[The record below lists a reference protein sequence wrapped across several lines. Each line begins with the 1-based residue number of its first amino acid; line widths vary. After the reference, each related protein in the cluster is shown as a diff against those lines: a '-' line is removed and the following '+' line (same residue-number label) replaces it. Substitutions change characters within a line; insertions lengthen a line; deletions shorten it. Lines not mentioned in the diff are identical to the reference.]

1 MTTYSSNATT
11 GTREIGRGDGSIA
24 DPTQW
29 SWQDL
34 AHCTTRPELFFGPE
48 WESDPDRDVREQ
60 AAIQVCS
67 TCPVAYDCLKYALTR
82 PEKHGVWGATT
93 PEHRERLR
101 RRRQRKRLASRS
113 PGKPQDV
120 PTVGD
125 SRILQGLAAK
135 GYSITCV
142 RSWTRLSRDLLIKVR
157 SGQKRS
163 WSASNSRK
171 LRSVL
176 PELLK
181 HHPLVP
187 GAVRANALIQGWV
200 PLDAWQ
206 WDQIDDPDAQ
216 PLQNAA

>member
-1 MTTYSSNATT
+1 MTTYSSNVTT
-11 GTREIGRGDGSIA
+11 GTREIGRGDGTIA
-24 DPTQW
+24 DPARW

-34 AHCTTRPELFFGPE
+34 ADCITRPALFFGPE
-48 WESDPDRDVREQ
+48 WESDLERDVREQ

-82 PEKHGVWGATT
+82 PEKYGVWGATT

-101 RRRQRKRLASRS
+101 RRRQRKTASKRRV
-113 PGKPQDV
+113 KPQDV

-125 SRILQGLAAK
+125 SRILQGVAAK

-142 RSWTRLSRDLLIKVR
+142 RSWTRLSRDLLVKVR
-157 SGQKRS
+157 SGKKHS
-163 WSASNSRK
+163 WSVTNSRK
-171 LRSVL
+171 LRSIL

-181 HHPLVP
+181 HQPLAP
-187 GAVRANALIQGWV
+187 GSVRANALIQGWV

-216 PLQNAA
+216 PMPRAA